1 MAEAAW
7 TGLDVGG
14 AHLKVA
20 QVDRDE
26 RVTAALQ
33 VPCALWQGLDRLDA
47 ALATALRDVAPT
59 GAVAVTMTGEL
70 VDLFPDRATGVRHLV
85 DHLLPLG
92 GSSGLLRFWAGRDGF
107 VDSATASARP
117 LDVASANWLATA
129 TLAARRVP
137 DTLLIDIGSTT
148 SDVLVL
154 AGGEVRARGWSDR
167 ERLVAEELVYTGAT
181 RTPLMAL
188 AREVPFLGE
197 RVPLTAEYFATTA
210 DVWRVMGFL
219 PDDADQ
225 HPAADG
231 APKTAEASARRLAR
245 MVGADLD
252 EAPPAAWT
260 ALARVFARE
269 QEALLL
275 RAVERQLSRG
285 LLLSDDAPLVGVG
298 CGSFIVCRLA
308 DRLGRPYRDFADL
321 IDAATPEAAA
331 EASRCAPAV
340 AVALL
345 ALEDDERRG

>member
-20 QVDRDE
+20 QVDRDG

-47 ALATALRDVAPT
+47 ALDTALRDVAPT

-70 VDLFPDRATGVRHLV
+70 VDLFPDRATGVRRLV

-137 DTLLIDIGSTT
+137 DAASHRHRQHHQRRPG
-148 SDVLVL
+148 
-154 AGGEVRARGWSDR
+154 ARGRRGARARL
-167 ERLVAEELVYTGAT
+167 ERSGTAGAEELVYTGAT

-219 PDDADQ
+219 PDGADQ
-225 HPAADG
+225 HPCRRRCPEDGRGQRPPPRPHGRRRPRRRAAGSLDG
-231 APKTAEASARRLAR
+231 PRPGVRPRAGGAAAARRR
-245 MVGADLD
+245 
-252 EAPPAAWT
+252 AP
-260 ALARVFARE
+260 ALARPADRRRAAR
-269 QEALLL
+269 
-275 RAVERQLSRG
+275 RAS
-285 LLLSDDAPLVGVG
+285 AA
-298 CGSFIVCRLA
+298 GSFVVRRLA
-308 DRLGRPYRDFADL
+308 DRLGRPYRDFAGSSRP
-321 IDAATPEAAA
+321 TRRPRSRSAAA
-331 EASRCAPAV
+331 RQPWRWRCWR
-340 AVALL
+340 
-345 ALEDDERRG
+345 LEDEVRPG